1 MERRAAV
8 QLLLLTGCRRN
19 ELAQARLGWITPARG
34 DRPAFLTIPAEITK
48 NGKPH
53 VIPLPPLAAAVIA
66 SVKRFADTDLI
77 TPGARSKRTGKS
89 APISGWSKSWPRL
102 LKTAEGHGLRRK
114 FTPHDL
120 RKSFRSHLGRL
131 GVPDRVAE
139 LMLNHTLQD
148 RLIGI
153 YDRHDYLPEK
163 IEAAAKWANAV
174 SAALTEPPAALAHV
188 VPLRPT
194 AKTRRKIASVAAVS

>member
-1 MERRAAV
+1 M
-8 QLLLLTGCRRN
+8 
-19 ELAQARLGWITPARG
+19 
-34 DRPAFLTIPAEITK
+34 TIPAGITK

-66 SVKRFADTDLI
+66 STRRFADTDLI

-102 LKTAEGHGLRRK
+102 LKAAEGHGLKRK

-120 RKSFRSHLGRL
+120 RRSFRSHLARL
-131 GVPDRVAE
+131 GVADRVAE
-139 LMLNHTLQD
+139 RMLNHTPTD

-153 YDRHDYLPEK
+153 YDRHDYLAEK
-163 IEAAAKWANAV
+163 VEAAAKWADAV
-174 SAALTEPPAALAHV
+174 SAALTEPPPALASVITLRPAAKARRRPAPVEAAL
-188 VPLRPT
+188 
-194 AKTRRKIASVAAVS
+194 